1 MKLVEDEQTV
11 RGHGVKS
18 SNSFTIASSRKAFE
32 ILSSSMYQDK
42 VKAIIR
48 ELSTNAV
55 DAHID
60 AGTLDRKFEVKLPS
74 QFDLNFSIR
83 DYGTGMSQK
92 KIETLY
98 TTYFGSDK
106 NTSNEFVGCLGLGS
120 KSPFSYTN
128 SFSVTSFYQGK
139 KYIYIAMVSEE
150 GIPVI
155 NLMHSEDTNEPNG
168 IEIGFAVKPEDI
180 REFENKA
187 KEVYKYFKYR
197 PIIKGLAT
205 PLSFNE
211 MNFSLNSKNGSW
223 GIFGGGQSIATMG
236 HIAYPINAR
245 HFTTQQGDVHPN
257 APTRYKTNWNGHNEY
272 QQLLGTGIQ
281 LNFEIGDLEMTPS
294 REDLQYTKH
303 TIAAIKA
310 KLDEVLAEIS
320 ALVSEKLAQSPSLWE
335 ARRFYVKMMS
345 DDLKGI
351 SDLVQLSGAV
361 YNGVKLGNSVNLKSD
376 RYTSI
381 NGKAFDKIPG
391 TSMIKFQ
398 KYGYSNRVNR
408 DEHVTDINVP
418 PAGEELP
425 FVLVENDVARGAFV
439 ACRRMLIDNPAK
451 PNLRNV
457 YLMTFAD
464 AAAKATFCS
473 VMGFDESYISKIS
486 DLPKVPRQKGV
497 VNREKVFKL
506 NPTVPSYRC
515 ASKDYWVAEDVDME
529 DGGLYVEISH
539 FDVVNTVNGTLSPRT
554 LCELRTKFKTIGINI
569 DDIVGVKTAAI
580 KKFKDYEDAE
590 WIDATIYMKEMIEDH
605 VKSSKIA
612 QTITDIATINGFSDW
627 EKYTDLMKASKE
639 ALKHPTKPF
648 GVFYTKL
655 TNLLDIQKQ
664 SQKKVQD
671 VLDIASTLGYNIPV
685 GKAGDLES
693 DQRAVVSRYKVLTLI
708 DRYDAGN
715 KEKATVCL
723 SLINEVDDR
732 G

>member
-1 MKLVEDEQTV
+1 MKLVEEESTV
-11 RGHGVKS
+11 RGHGVKGTS
-18 SNSFTIASSRKAFE
+18 TFTIANSRKAFA
-32 ILSSSMYQDK
+32 ILSSNMYQDK
-42 VKAIIR
+42 IKAIIR

-60 AGTLDRKFEVKLPS
+60 AGTLARQFEVKLPS

-106 NTSNEFVGCLGLGS
+106 NNSNDFVGCLGLGS
-120 KSPFSYTN
+120 KSPFSYSN
-128 SFSVTSFYQGK
+128 SFSVTSYYQGT

-155 NLMHSEDTNEPNG
+155 NLMHSEPTREHNG
-168 IEIGFAVKPEDI
+168 LEVGFAVKPEDI
-180 REFENKA
+180 REFEAKA
-187 KEVYKYFKYR
+187 KEVYKYFKHR

-211 MNFSLNSKNGSW
+211 MKFSLNAKNGTW

-236 HIAYPINAR
+236 HIAYPINPR

-257 APTRYKTNWNGHNEY
+257 APTRYKTNYSGHNEY
-272 QQLLGTGIQ
+272 QQLLSTGIQ

-310 KLDEVLAEIS
+310 KLDEVLADIS
-320 ALVSEKLAQSPSLWE
+320 ALVSEQLSKSPSLWE
-335 ARRFYVKMMS
+335 ARRFFVKMMGN
-345 DDLKGI
+345 DLKGI

-361 YNGVKLGNSVNLKSD
+361 YNGVKLSGNVTLKSD
-376 RYTSI
+376 RYSTASG
-381 NGKAFDKIPG
+381 NAVDHVPG
-391 TSMIKFQ
+391 TSMIQFQ
-398 KYGYSNRVNR
+398 KYGYSNRVSR
-408 DEHVTDINVP
+408 DEHVTDIKVP
-418 PAGEELP
+418 AAGEELP
-425 FVLVENDVARGAFV
+425 FVLMENDIARGAYV
-439 ACRRMLIDNPAK
+439 ACRRMLIDNPTQ
-451 PNLRNV
+451 PHLRNV
-457 YLMTFAD
+457 YLITFAD
-464 AAAKATFCS
+464 DAARATFCS
-473 VMGFDESYISKIS
+473 VMGLDESYITKVSS
-486 DLPKVPRQKGV
+486 LPKVPRQKGA

-506 NPTVPSYRC
+506 QSPNNYRSS
-515 ASKDYWVAEDVDME
+515 SKDYWVAEDVDME

-539 FDVVNTVNGTLSPRT
+539 FEVVNTVCGTLSPRT
-554 LCELRTKFKTIGINI
+554 LCELRTKFKAIGINI
-569 DDIVGVKTAAI
+569 DDIVGVKTAAV

-605 VKSSKIA
+605 VKNSKIA

-627 EKYTDLMKASKE
+627 ELYTDLMKSSKE
-639 ALKHPTKPF
+639 KLSHPTKPF
-648 GVFYTKL
+648 GAFHSKL
-655 TNLLDIQKQ
+655 TDLLDIQKQ

-685 GKAGDLES
+685 GKTGDLES
-693 DQRAVVSRYKVLTLI
+693 EQKEIVKRYKVLSLI
-708 DRYDAGN
+708 DGYDAGRSD
-715 KEKATVCL
+715 KATVCL

-732 G
+732 S